1 MSCHRRI
8 SSNASE
14 DATSTIQPTTRKQ
27 TPSSVGGRPGTHD
40 DVNGSAGVFGSPAD
54 LFHQLLDAFE
64 QLQHQHQA
72 QPQQGLEV
80 IRWFTTEL
88 TPSELSLSS
97 NRAILSQLPTDEVE
111 SLKTEM
117 PSSKTSCRLL
127 NLVSIASINCW
138 DTQQMRLLL
147 LQLPSLLQSHHTS
160 NVFSTGSFNC

>member
-1 MSCHRRI
+1 MP
-8 SSNASE
+8 SE
-14 DATSTIQPTTRKQ
+14 DATSTIQPTTRKHK
-27 TPSSVGGRPGTHD
+27 RPPLLVEDLERMTMLM
-40 DVNGSAGVFGSPAD
+40 AQQGVLVPAD

-80 IRWFTTEL
+80 IRWFTTEID
-88 TPSELSLSS
+88 SSYNLSS
-97 NRAILSQLPTDEVE
+97 NRNAILSRQL
-111 SLKTEM
+111 SFQLMKLKVLRLKM

-147 LQLPSLLQSHHTS
+147 LQLPSLLQSPPH
-160 NVFSTGSFNC
+160 